1 MSDCSMIIILY
12 LIFAVIY
19 DQIFKKLTKTM
30 KNDGGMVVLLNTIA
44 GIICLFLIPI
54 FDMKLSKNI
63 FVYLFL
69 GLACIFYA
77 LNDRFDTTARRGI
90 EASTHS
96 MIKQLSTVFMTFIGL
111 FILKEQLVI
120 NKIIGSLLIVI
131 SNIFIFYNKRTLK
144 KNKYIKYGILAS
156 IFTTIAL
163 FIDVNY
169 SEQFNLPL
177 YVAITLIVPSILI
190 VRFEKIKIKTI
201 KNEIKKSNKTYILI
215 TGISSAFMLILKLLA
230 FRQGEISIIAPL
242 CSLTVILNVIVG
254 YLFQK
259 ERKNLLKKLSAAALI
274 IIGIIL
280 IKL

>member
-1 MSDCSMIIILY
+1 MSSCSIIIILY

-19 DQIFKKLTKTM
+19 DQFFKKLTKTM
-30 KNDGGMVVLLNTIA
+30 KNDGGMIVLLNTIA
-44 GIICLFLIPI
+44 GMTCLFLIPL
-54 FDMKLSKNI
+54 FDIKLPNNI

-90 EASTHS
+90 EASTNS

-120 NKIIGSLLIVI
+120 NKIIGAILIII
-131 SNIFIFYNKRTLK
+131 SNIFIFYNKNSLR

-190 VRFEKIKIKTI
+190 IWFEKIKIKTI
-201 KNEIKKSNKTYILI
+201 KNEIRKSNKLFILI
-215 TGISSAFMLILKLLA
+215 TGMSSSFMLILKLLA
-230 FRQGEISIIAPL
+230 FRQGEISIIAPI

-254 YLFQK
+254 YIFQK
-259 ERKNLLKKLSAAALI
+259 ERKNLLKKLSAAVLI
-274 IIGIIL
+274 VIGIIL
-280 IKL
+280 IKI

>member
-1 MSDCSMIIILY
+1 MSDCSIIIILY

-19 DQIFKKLTKTM
+19 DQFFKKLTKTM
-30 KNDGGMVVLLNTIA
+30 KNDGGMIVLLNTIA
-44 GIICLFLIPI
+44 GMTCLFLIPL
-54 FDMKLSKNI
+54 FDMKLPKNI
-63 FVYLFL
+63 LVYLFL
-69 GLACIFYA
+69 VLACIFYA

-90 EASTHS
+90 EASTNS

-120 NKIIGSLLIVI
+120 NKIIGAILIII
-131 SNIFIFYNKRTLK
+131 SNIFIFYNKKSLK

-190 VRFEKIKIKTI
+190 VWFEKIKIKTI
-201 KNEIKKSNKTYILI
+201 KTEIKKSNKTYILI

-230 FRQGEISIIAPL
+230 FRQGEISIIAPI

-254 YLFQK
+254 YIFQK
-259 ERKNLLKKLSAAALI
+259 ERKNLIKKLSAAVLI

-280 IKL
+280 IKI

>member
-1 MSDCSMIIILY
+1 MNNCSIIIILY
-12 LIFAVIY
+12 LIFAVMY
-19 DQIFKKLTKTM
+19 DQFFKKLTKTM
-30 KNDGGMVVLLNTIA
+30 KNDGGMIVLLNTIA
-44 GIICLFLIPI
+44 GITCLFLIPLFNI
-54 FDMKLSKNI
+54 KLPKNI
-63 FVYLFL
+63 FVYIFL

-111 FILKEQLVI
+111 FILKEKLLI
-120 NKIIGSLLIVI
+120 NKIIGGLLILI
-131 SNIFIFYNKRTLK
+131 SNIFIFYNKKSLK

-169 SEQFNLPL
+169 SEEFNLPL
-177 YVAITLIVPSILI
+177 YVAITLIVPSLLI
-190 VRFEKIKIKTI
+190 TWFEKIKFKTI
-201 KNEIKKSNKTYILI
+201 KKELKNSNKTLIII
-215 TGISSAFMLILKLLA
+215 TGISSSFMLILKLLA
-230 FRQGEISIIAPL
+230 FRQGEISLIAPL
-242 CSLTVILNVIVG
+242 CSLTIILNVIVG

-259 ERKNLLKKLSAAALI
+259 ERKNLAKKLSAAVLI

-280 IKL
+280 IKI

>member
-1 MSDCSMIIILY
+1 MSSCSIIIILY
-12 LIFAVIY
+12 LIYAVIY
-19 DQIFKKLTKTM
+19 DQFFKKLTKTM
-30 KNDGGMVVLLNTIA
+30 KNDGEMIVILNLIA
-44 GIICLFLIPI
+44 GTVCLLLMPI
-54 FDMKLSKNI
+54 TNIKLPKNI
-63 FVYLFL
+63 FVYIFL

-90 EASTHS
+90 EASTNC
-96 MIKQLSTVFMTFIGL
+96 MIKQLSTVFMTFLGL

-120 NKIIGSLLIVI
+120 KKIIGAILIII
-131 SNIFIFYNKRTLK
+131 SNIFIFYNKKSLK

-169 SEQFNLPL
+169 CDQFNLPL

-190 VRFEKIKIKTI
+190 MMFEKIKLSTIKT
-201 KNEIKKSNKTYILI
+201 EFEKSNKLFITI
-215 TGISSAFMLILKLLA
+215 TGLSSAFMLILKLLA
-230 FRQGEISIIAPL
+230 FKQGEISIIAPV

-254 YLFQK
+254 YIFQK
-259 ERKNLLKKLSAAALI
+259 ERKNLLKKISAAVII

-280 IKL
+280 IKI

>member
-1 MSDCSMIIILY
+1 MNNCSIIIILY

-19 DQIFKKLTKTM
+19 DQFFKKLTKTM
-30 KNDGGMVVLLNTIA
+30 KNDGGMIVLLNTIA
-44 GIICLFLIPI
+44 GITCLFLIPL
-54 FDMKLSKNI
+54 FDIKLPKNI
-63 FVYLFL
+63 FVYIFL

-111 FILKEQLVI
+111 FILKEKLLI
-120 NKIIGSLLIVI
+120 NKIIGALLILI
-131 SNIFIFYNKRTLK
+131 SNIFIFYNKKSLK
-144 KNKYIKYGILAS
+144 KNKYIKYEVLAS

-169 SEQFNLPL
+169 SEEFNLSL
-177 YVAITLIVPSILI
+177 YVAITLIVPSLLI
-190 VRFEKIKIKTI
+190 IWFEKIKFKTI
-201 KNEIKKSNKTYILI
+201 KKELKNSNKTLIII
-215 TGISSAFMLILKLLA
+215 TGVSSAFMLILKLLA
-230 FRQGEISIIAPL
+230 FRQGEISIIAPI

-259 ERKNLLKKLSAAALI
+259 ERKNLAKKLSAAVLI

-280 IKL
+280 IKI

>member
-1 MSDCSMIIILY
+1 MSECSMIIILY